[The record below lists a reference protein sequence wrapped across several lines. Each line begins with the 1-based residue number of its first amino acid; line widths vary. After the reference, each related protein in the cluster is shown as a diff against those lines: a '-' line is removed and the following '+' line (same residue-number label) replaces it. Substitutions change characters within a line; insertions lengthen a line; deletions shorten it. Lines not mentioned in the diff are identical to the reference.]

1 MEKELNT
8 KELNNVAGGSEII
21 FNSQSIVAETIEGG
35 IINNY
40 SDSELHFPEGHPDFI
55 NPLRPKKK

>member
-8 KELNNVAGGSEII
+8 KELNNVVGGNEII

-35 IINNY
+35 IINNH
-40 SDSELHFPEGHPDFI
+40 SELHFPEGHPDFI